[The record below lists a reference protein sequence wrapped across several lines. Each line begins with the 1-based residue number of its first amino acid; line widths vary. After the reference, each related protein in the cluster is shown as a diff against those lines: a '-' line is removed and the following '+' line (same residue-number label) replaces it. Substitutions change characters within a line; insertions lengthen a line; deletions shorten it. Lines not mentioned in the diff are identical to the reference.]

1 MPGAA
6 LATALF
12 LLPAHGVMANHEAP
26 RKDEQTN
33 EKPATPETTPE
44 ASKPDTPET
53 TPEVSKPD
61 TPEPTPAVSKPD
73 TPETTPEVSKPDAP
87 PASLKVASWGGA
99 YTESQRR
106 AYFMPFQNET
116 GIAIEVINHN
126 GALKVL
132 TDENTSPAPDWD
144 LVDLEPAVL
153 ERACAQGNLLKVSP
167 SDLADAGDGTFAADD
182 FLPGVLHECGIP
194 SVAWSSAIVFD
205 TRAFK
210 KARPATAKD
219 FFDMKRFPGK
229 RALPRGPKYIFELAL
244 MADGVEPEDVYTT
257 LATQEGAARALK
269 VLEGLR
275 GNIIWWDRGYEPLQA
290 LAGGE
295 ATMALAFNG
304 RIFSAIVAQNKPFE
318 MIWDGQVFD
327 LDMWAIPKGTPHKS
341 SALKFIAFAIRPE
354 RLAAQA
360 RWFPYGP
367 VRKSAL
373 KLIGKHPEVDA
384 NMSDYIPTSKMNFKR
399 ALRMNASWWKAHG
412 AQMKEQIKIWR
423 TGDGG
428 SAETGADSER
438 ENASQ

>member
-1 MPGAA
+1 MKFWSLRGATLAAA
-6 LATALF
+6 LI
-12 LLPAHGVMANHEAP
+12 LLPAHHAMANHDP
-26 RKDEQTN
+26 PQTE
-33 EKPATPETTPE
+33 EKSEEKSDTKPVTPSVSPQSASPA
-44 ASKPDTPET
+44 S
-53 TPEVSKPD
+53 
-61 TPEPTPAVSKPD
+61 
-73 TPETTPEVSKPDAP
+73 P

-106 AYFMPFQNET
+106 AYFTPFQDET
-116 GIAIEVINHN
+116 GIAIEVVNHK

-132 TDENTSPAPDWD
+132 TDDNTSATPDWD

-153 ERACAQGNLLKVSP
+153 ERACAQGKLEKVNP
-167 SDLADAGDGTFAADD
+167 SDLADAGDGTSAADD
-182 FLPGVLHECGIP
+182 FLPGMLHECGIP

-210 KARPATAKD
+210 KAKPKSAKD
-219 FFDMKRFPGK
+219 FFDVKRFPGK

-275 GNIIWWDRGYEPLQA
+275 GNIIWWDRGQEPLQA
-290 LAGGE
+290 LASRK

-304 RIFSAIVAQNKPFE
+304 RIFSAIVAQNKPFAL
-318 MIWDGQVFD
+318 IWDGQVFD

-341 SALKFIAFAIRPE
+341 SALKFIAFATRPE

-384 NMSDYIPTSKMNFKR
+384 NMSDYIPTSQMNFKR
-399 ALRMNASWWKAHG
+399 ALRMDAIWWEEHG
-412 AQMKEQIKIWR
+412 AEMIERIKIWR
-423 TGDGG
+423 IGDGG
-428 SAETGADSER
+428 SAETGVDTEL